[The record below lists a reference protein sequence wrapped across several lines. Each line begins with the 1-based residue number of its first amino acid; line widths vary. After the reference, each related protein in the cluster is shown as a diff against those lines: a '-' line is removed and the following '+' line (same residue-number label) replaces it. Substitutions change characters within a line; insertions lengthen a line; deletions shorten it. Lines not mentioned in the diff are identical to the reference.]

1 MLNIFRSNAH
11 SLGRIRCLAIAS
23 GLAILLSG
31 CQSKTETGS
40 LATSAAPPEISGKA
54 AGAIAGDMVSRLAEQ
69 IGQGKATVALKQDGS
84 PFGQA
89 LETALKG
96 WGYAVVTDQKTDSGS
111 TVIALAYVIVPYDGQ
126 VLARLSTSSVEL
138 ARAYTVTKLDATPA
152 SALSVMR
159 RG

>member
-1 MLNIFRSNAH
+1 MMLNLLCH
-11 SLGRIRCLAIAS
+11 SRNHRDPVRCFVTAS
-23 GLAILLSG
+23 ALAILLSG
-31 CQSKTETGS
+31 CQSMDTGGLTS
-40 LATSAAPPEISGKA
+40 SAAPPDISGPA

-89 LETALKG
+89 LEAALKG
-96 WGYAVVTDQKTDSGS
+96 WGYAVVTDQKTESGAA
-111 TVIALAYVIVPYDGQ
+111 VVPLAYVIVPYNGQ

-138 ARAYTVTKLDATPA
+138 GRAYTVTTSGATPT
-152 SALSVMR
+152 SALSLMR

>member
-1 MLNIFRSNAH
+1 MRNLLRHTAD
-11 SLGRIRCLAIAS
+11 SLGPTRCLAITS

-31 CQSKTETGS
+31 CQSMETGG
-40 LATSAAPPEISGKA
+40 LATSAAPPEISGPA

-89 LETALKG
+89 LEAALKG
-96 WGYAVVTDQKTDSGS
+96 WGYAVVTDQKTDSGG
-111 TVIALAYVIVPYDGQ
+111 VVPLAYVIVPYDGQ

-138 ARAYTVTKLDATPA
+138 GRAYTVTTSGATPA
-152 SALSVMR
+152 SAVSLMR

>member
-1 MLNIFRSNAH
+1 MLNRLRRSQN
-11 SLGRIRCLAIAS
+11 SFGPIRYVATTSALV
-23 GLAILLSG
+23 ILLSG
-31 CQSKTETGS
+31 CQSMDTGG
-40 LATSAAPPEISGKA
+40 LATSAAPPEVSGPA

-89 LETALKG
+89 LEAALKG

-111 TVIALAYVIVPYDGQ
+111 AVIALAYVIVPYDGQ
-126 VLARLSTSSVEL
+126 VLARLSTSNVDL
-138 ARAYTVTKLDATPA
+138 GRAYTVTTSGATPA
-152 SALSVMR
+152 SALSLMR